1 MTRILA
7 LVLLAGLI
15 GCASSTQGTR
25 RNQSVL
31 TTAEIRA
38 SSASNAL
45 DLVRAQRP
53 QWLRSRGATS
63 IREAGSQAVAVYLD
77 NARMGG
83 PESLGSISLAS
94 VQYLRYFGAVEA
106 NYRYG
111 TGHDHGVILVST
123 QPMR

>member
-1 MTRILA
+1 MKRILA
-7 LVLLAGLI
+7 LVLLTALI
-15 GCASSTQGTR
+15 GCASTSQGAR
-25 RNQSVL
+25 RNYSVL
-31 TTAEIRA
+31 TTEEIHEA
-38 SSASNAL
+38 SASNAL
-45 DLVRAQRP
+45 DLVQAQRP
-53 QWLRSRGATS
+53 QWLRSRGPTS

-83 PESLGSISLAS
+83 PESLRSISLAS
-94 VQYLRYFGAVEA
+94 VQYLQYFSAVEA